1 MYDVGS
7 VLFVP
12 VVLLSAC
19 CTVIGLAHGTSLWA
33 VLMNAVCGDRTCW
46 NRLWCVYV
54 VIKSVGVVLATI
66 CMYSTAVPLAWVDGP
81 LLHSRERRD
90 CVVGQLAL
98 RELRNLFT
106 VLCGVWMNQV
116 DIAPMEHNE
125 SCLPPGPCSLS
136 HSAHFLLRVSN
147 AFVSPFVIYS
157 KQGGG
162 HNSKGFLNCVNPFF
176 PGAGCE
182 AVMCRTHLVIEN

>member
-1 MYDVGS
+1 M
-7 VLFVP
+7 
-12 VVLLSAC
+12 
-19 CTVIGLAHGTSLWA
+19 
-33 VLMNAVCGDRTCW
+33 
-46 NRLWCVYV
+46 
-54 VIKSVGVVLATI
+54 
-66 CMYSTAVPLAWVDGP
+66 
-81 LLHSRERRD
+81 
-90 CVVGQLAL
+90 VGQLAL

-162 HNSKGFLNCVNPFF
+162 TIAKDFLIVLTLSILGQVARLSC
-176 PGAGCE
+176 
-182 AVMCRTHLVIEN
+182 AVPTL